1 MRLIKKY
8 QNGDFMKCQKISV
21 FSFVIAC
28 FCFFISLKGPN
39 HKTKSSRSGF
49 DNVQNKPITTQ
60 TLLQVKQS
68 KRISSSMGA
77 LPEEQKTDG
86 QIKAKERLD
95 QKQKEKKSTIE
106 ATTQAQKIDQVTS
119 QARQDLVKLFKE
131 NDDLKAISP
140 EIFVD
145 FAKGF
150 GSEKTEEGQILLD
163 KAFSRTPVG
172 IAADKK
178 IREAKKRFDKA
189 QAIKIDEDLSIEQ
202 KVVEQQNKLYL
213 LTNMENSL
221 LAAIEQRTTEK
232 EKVLANF
239 RENFSKVENKD
250 LIFSDPDKTK
260 RLDALLKEVVA
271 DRKPKLLLTEPKGQ
285 ATIENRRRTQQD
297 YSDIDKISAQNDRL
311 KQLQDS
317 KPVLEVSVIKWQS
330 SVEKL
335 EEQRAILDLELKNLN
350 NRKNELE
357 LTLADAEY
365 EIIAPRDPKINFQS
379 IINKTKAEIKTINVQ
394 ISEKIRQA
402 NEIKKQLGT
411 TSKSLIRDKENL
423 KKTKKEISR
432 VGDQIKKTQVKTT
445 PSPEF
450 EGRKGVIK
458 LIEDEMARL
467 KTTIDEKK
475 RLELEKLDQQTLSPS
490 QVEMMAMELKQ

>member
-39 HKTKSSRSGF
+39 HKTKASRLDFNNNVKTKPTKEQNLLQADSSRIKTF
-49 DNVQNKPITTQ
+49 NKVLSNDQTT
-60 TLLQVKQS
+60 
-68 KRISSSMGA
+68 
-77 LPEEQKTDG
+77 G
-86 QIKAKERLD
+86 QAQAKERLN
-95 QKQKEKKSTIE
+95 KKKEE
-106 ATTQAQKIDQVTS
+106 AKLVAQAAAQAQVNNEKEALAQ
-119 QARQDLVKLFKE
+119 QDLVKLFKE
-131 NDDLKAISP
+131 NEDLKSISP

-145 FAKGF
+145 FARGF
-150 GSEKTEEGQILLD
+150 GSEKTEEGQIFLD
-163 KAFSRTPVG
+163 KAFSKTPAGV
-172 IAADKK
+172 AADKK

-213 LTNMENSL
+213 LTNTENSL

-250 LIFSDPDKTK
+250 LIFADPDKTK
-260 RLDALLKEVVA
+260 RLDALLKEVIA
-271 DRKPKLLLTEPKGQ
+271 DRKPKSLKSESKGQ

-365 EIIAPRDPKINFQS
+365 EIIAPRDQKINFQS
-379 IINKTKAEIKTINVQ
+379 IINKTKAEIKAINVQ

-411 TSKSLIRDKENL
+411 TSKSLTRDKENL

-432 VGDQIKKTQVKTT
+432 VEDQIKKTQVETT
-445 PSPEF
+445 PSHEF

-458 LIEDEMARL
+458 LIEDEMERL